1 MAEHPFR
8 AAVEAGD
15 LPAMIEALAPDVSFH
30 SPVTFKPFEGRDA
43 VAVVLG
49 AVVEVFE
56 DFRYTDELAGE
67 GTLALVF
74 EARVGDRQLQGIDL
88 LRFDADGLIDDFT
101 VLVRPLSA
109 ALALRDAMGR
119 QLGVAEGRQSQ

>member
-8 AAVEAGD
+8 VAVEAGD
-15 LPAMIEALAPDVSFH
+15 LPAMIEALAPDVSFR

-56 DFRYTDELAGE
+56 DFGYTDELAGE
-67 GTLALVF
+67 GTSALVF
-74 EARVGDRQLQGIDL
+74 EARVARSAAAGNRPAALRRRRPDR
-88 LRFDADGLIDDFT
+88 GLT

-119 QLGVAEGRQSQ
+119 QLGVAEGGQAQ